1 MKPARVRIALTVL
14 SILVA
19 FVAFAV
25 WFMTAMPGTRHRG
38 PLQPL
43 GVGDRQ
49 LLANLKAHVV
59 AVASEEHNVGHPE
72 ALERS
77 ARYIEATL
85 SGLGYAVSRQ
95 EFETEGVKVRNLEV
109 RRTGPGARKARLIV
123 IGAHYDSAQ
132 GAVGADDNGSGVA
145 ALLELARLLKSVQP
159 AEGLEMRLVFYVNE
173 ELPWFATEKMGSLV
187 HANGLALG
195 EREVVAMLS
204 LETIGWYSD
213 APGSQRYP
221 FPFNLLYPS
230 TGDFIGFVANPRSR
244 SLLHRVIGSFRRH
257 AAFPSEGAVGLESIA
272 GVSWS
277 DQWAYWNFGWPAVMV
292 TDTAPFRYPHYHTLR
307 DTPDKLDYDRLAR
320 VVLGLESVVRE
331 LVITVPS
338 N

>member
-1 MKPARVRIALTVL
+1 LKPARVRIALTVL

-25 WFMTAMPGTRHRG
+25 WFMTAMPGVRHRG

-43 GVGDRQ
+43 AGGARQ
-49 LLANLKAHVV
+49 LSADLKAHVV
-59 AVASEEHNVGHPE
+59 AVASEEHNAGHPE

-95 EFETEGVKVRNLEV
+95 EFETGDMKVRNLEV
-109 RRTGPGARKARLIV
+109 RRAGPGAGKTRLIV

-145 ALLELARLLKSVQP
+145 ALLELARLLKSVEP

-173 ELPWFATEKMGSLV
+173 ELPWFGTEKMGSLV
-187 HANGLALG
+187 HASGLAR
-195 EREVVAMLS
+195 EKREVVAMLS

-213 APGSQRYP
+213 AQGSQRYP

-244 SLLHRVIGSFRRH
+244 NLLHRVIGSFRRH

-272 GVSWS
+272 GVGWS
-277 DQWAYWNFGWPAVMV
+277 DQWAYWKFGWPAVMV
-292 TDTAPFRYPHYHTLR
+292 TDTALFRYPHYHTLR
-307 DTPDKLDYDRLAR
+307 DTPDKLDYDGLAR
-320 VVLGLESVVRE
+320 VVLGLEGVVRD
-331 LVITVPS
+331 LALAHQ

>member
-77 ARYIEATL
+77 ARYIEARL

-95 EFETEGVKVRNLEV
+95 EFETEDVKVRNLEV
-109 RRTGPGARKARLIV
+109 RRTGPG
-123 IGAHYDSAQ
+123 
-132 GAVGADDNGSGVA
+132 
-145 ALLELARLLKSVQP
+145 
-159 AEGLEMRLVFYVNE
+159 
-173 ELPWFATEKMGSLV
+173 
-187 HANGLALG
+187 
-195 EREVVAMLS
+195 
-204 LETIGWYSD
+204 
-213 APGSQRYP
+213 
-221 FPFNLLYPS
+221 
-230 TGDFIGFVANPRSR
+230 
-244 SLLHRVIGSFRRH
+244 
-257 AAFPSEGAVGLESIA
+257 
-272 GVSWS
+272 
-277 DQWAYWNFGWPAVMV
+277 
-292 TDTAPFRYPHYHTLR
+292 
-307 DTPDKLDYDRLAR
+307 
-320 VVLGLESVVRE
+320 
-331 LVITVPS
+331 
-338 N
+338 